1 MNSQKFHIGQIVHF
15 SEPEIKRGAPR
26 GDHRVER
33 FLPPDSGENQYRVK
47 ATESGR
53 ERIAREGQLGGR
65 MLVETLAQSLYE
77 AGNATNVP
85 WAKRDRTVRAPW
97 LKAALHQLSDVT
109 AKV

>member
-15 SEPEIKRGAPR
+15 CDPEVKRGAPR

-47 ATESGR
+47 ATETGR
-53 ERIAREGQLGGR
+53 ERVARESQLGGR
-65 MLVETLAQSLYE
+65 MVVEALAQSLYE
-77 AGNATNVP
+77 VENTTNVP

-97 LKAALHQLSDVT
+97 LKAALFKLAAT
-109 AKV
+109 ENA